1 MKSVV
6 KDADRQKSGLCLI
19 MDAQGQ
25 IIKRYENCFTP
36 ALHIYWPIA
45 VALGDGIYIEDS
57 NGKRYLD
64 FSSGLAV
71 LNIGHSHPRVTK
83 AVCLQLDKYVHT
95 GGVYYSETVA
105 SAAERLISVTPSGLD
120 MLFFSNSGAEA
131 VEGALKLARFV
142 SGRPGIISFTGGFH
156 GRTLG
161 AVSVTTSTAKYRN
174 RYHPLLPAVYHSP
187 TPYCFRC
194 PSGREPGICESACF
208 ENLKDILRQQI
219 SPEEVAACIIEPVL
233 GEGGYSPAPPA
244 FLKKLRN
251 LCDEH
256 GILLIFDEVQSGM
269 GRTGNWFAADH
280 YGITPDIM
288 TIAKGIA
295 SGFPLSAVVST
306 KKIMEQWLPGAHG
319 TTFGGNPVACAASLA
334 TIAVIEED
342 KLLAK
347 SRLLAELAMAR
358 LKRLAVQN
366 PAIGD
371 VRGIGLMIG
380 IEFVTETGAP
390 NREACQKVLDFCL
403 EKGLILIN
411 CGPERHIIRFI
422 PPLIVTEAELDT
434 ALAILEDGV
443 TTLISH

>member
-1 MKSVV
+1 
-6 KDADRQKSGLCLI
+6 
-19 MDAQGQ
+19 MDLQEE

-45 VALGDGIYIEDS
+45 VARGDGVYIEATD
-57 NGKRYLD
+57 GKRYLD

-71 LNIGHSHPRVTK
+71 LNIGHSHPRVTG
-83 AVCLQLDKYVHT
+83 AVRLQLDKYVHT

-105 SAAERLISVTPSGLD
+105 AAAERLISVTPAGLD

-142 SGRPGIISFTGGFH
+142 TRRPGIISFTGGFH

-161 AVSVTTSTAKYRN
+161 AVSVTTSMARYRS
-174 RYHPLLPAVYHSP
+174 RYHPLLPSVYHSP

-194 PSGREPGICESACF
+194 PAGRKPEACDNACF
-208 ENLKDILRQQI
+208 ENLEEILRQQI

-244 FLKKLRN
+244 FLRKLRG

-269 GRTGNWFAADH
+269 GRTCNWFAADH

-288 TIAKGIA
+288 TVAKGIA
-295 SGFPLSAVVST
+295 SGFPLSAVVATS
-306 KKIMEQWLPGAHG
+306 KIMGKWLPGAHG

-334 TIAVIEED
+334 TIAVIDEE
-342 KLLAK
+342 KLLEK
-347 SRLLAELAMAR
+347 SRLLAERAMTR
-358 LKRLAVQN
+358 LRNMAGRH

-380 IEFVTETGAP
+380 IEFVSGTGAP
-390 NREACQKVLDFCL
+390 DREACQKVLDFCL
-403 EKGLILIN
+403 GKGLILIN

-434 ALAILEDGV
+434 ALDILEEGV
-443 TTLISH
+443 ATLISP